1 MPNYNAD
8 VKTDHVIV
16 LIPTIRDK
24 ANKLIDKEL
33 RARNIHGLA
42 PSHGAILFE
51 LFHLETIPMKEVAK
65 RINRDKS
72 TVTALI
78 NKLTAL
84 GYVEKIKDP
93 NDNRIMLVSLTKKGR
108 ELKPDF
114 DQISNILLKRIYK
127 NYSTQEK
134 ETIILGLERLL
145 KNL

>member
-78 NKLTAL
+78 NKLLAL
-84 GYVEKIKDP
+84 GYVEKIKDS
-93 NDNRIMLVSLTKKGR
+93 NDSRLTLIRLPKKG
-108 ELKPDF
+108 
-114 DQISNILLKRIYK
+114 SRI
-127 NYSTQEK
+127 EA
-134 ETIILGLERLL
+134 RL
-145 KNL
+145 

>member
-1 MPNYNAD
+1 M
-8 VKTDHVIV
+8 KTDHVIA
-16 LIPTIRDK
+16 LISTIRDK

-33 RARNIHGLA
+33 RARHIHGLA

-51 LFHLETIPMKEVAK
+51 LFHSATIPMKEVAK